1 MKRILKTL
9 AYSALLLAL
18 PLALSGCGGK
28 SDLDPDSG
36 KTDPTPSGPDKP
48 AEQVKYNP
56 SKDKIVL
63 LHEFRG
69 AWLATV
75 GGLDWPKSKDAQIQQ
90 NTLRNMIHAIK
101 NANCNAVV
109 MQVCCNS
116 DAMWNSSILP
126 WSSVLT
132 GTMGKDPGYDP
143 LLLAVQTA
151 HNDGMEIHAWINPM
165 RVGSV
170 DAVRPESHPSKSHP
184 EWTQRYGSSLYWD
197 PANPEVISYL
207 ESLASELMS
216 KYDLDGLHIDDFF
229 YPDGLKDDAKEWDD
243 SEEYAATGDGL
254 SLEKWRERNINRL
267 VKALYDGVH
276 KTKPD
281 KIFGVSPAGRL
292 VLTRYLYAD
301 PVQWVQ
307 EGTVD
312 YLAPQIYW
320 QHSHSIAPFLPTMK
334 SWKEVAAAG
343 GADKQVPVLIGLA
356 PYRVNESGWGLPEFK
371 TQVEDCRNNSDWV
384 SGNIWFRTEHLT
396 TTSFSGYV
404 TSNIYPRESLIP
416 KLGKGYK
423 NTAGAPA
430 APSVKANGKAIEWN
444 AVPGAEGYA
453 VYELVQQS
461 KSSTGAVTWKAE
473 LVTKGE
479 MLRYPGTAGKNYA
492 VISYKGKDK
501 SALSQVVF
509 IE

>member
-1 MKRILKTL
+1 MKRILLSTL
-9 AYSALLLAL
+9 CLSLTLLVA
-18 PLALSGCGGK
+18 GCGGK
-28 SDLDPDSG
+28 DQLDPDSG
-36 KTDPTPSGPDKP
+36 KTDPTPDPTPSSEAP
-48 AEQVKYNP
+48 KYNP
-56 SKDKIVL
+56 SKDKIIL
-63 LHEFRG
+63 QHEFRA
-69 AWLATV
+69 AWLTTV
-75 GGLDWPKSKDAQIQQ
+75 SGLDWPKSKDAIIQQ

-101 NANCNAVV
+101 NTNCNAVV

-126 WSSVLT
+126 WSATLT
-132 GTMGKDPGYDP
+132 GTQGKDPGYDP

-170 DAVRPESHPSKSHP
+170 DAVRADSHPSKAHP
-184 EWTQRYGSSLYWD
+184 DWIQRYGSSLYWD
-197 PANPEVISYL
+197 PANPEVINYL
-207 ESLASELMS
+207 ESLAAELMS

-243 SEEYAATGDGL
+243 SEEYAATGGGL
-254 SLEKWRERNINRL
+254 SLEKWRESNINRL

-281 KIFGVSPAGRL
+281 KVFGVSPAGRL

-301 PVQWVQ
+301 PVQWVE
-307 EGTVD
+307 EGIVD

-334 SWKEVAAAG
+334 TWKEVAQG
-343 GADKQVPVLIGLA
+343 PSSDKTVPVLIGVA

-371 TQVEDCRNNSDWV
+371 SQIEDCRNNSDWV

-396 TTSFSGYV
+396 ATSFANYV
-404 TSNIYPRESLIP
+404 TANIYPKESLIP
-416 KLGKGYK
+416 KLGKGFK
-423 NTAGAPA
+423 NTSGAPA
-430 APSVKANGKAIEWN
+430 VPTISVNGRLIEWKPV
-444 AVPGAEGYA
+444 AGAEGYA
-453 VYELVQQS
+453 LYELVKQS
-461 KSSTGAVTWKAE
+461 ATISGAVTWRAE

-479 MLRYPGTAGKNYA
+479 FFKYSASPKKNYA
-492 VISYKGKDK
+492 VLSYKGKDR
-501 SALSQVVF
+501 SGLSSVVY
-509 IE
+509 IEQ